1 MKLVGYRHK
10 DSKDCVWLAPTQDA
24 ADRMIKAWMDRTGT
38 KIPWSEHLKHFEPI
52 EADLEYED
60 STK

>member
-10 DSKDCVWLAPTQDA
+10 RDTDCVILAPKLDSGKSVL
-24 ADRMIKAWMDRTGT
+24 RAWAKYIEWDFDDVL
-38 KIPWSEHLKHFEPI
+38 EEYEEI